1 MPGDYRCDIV
11 VLFSDSANIVRMD
24 ANFHTPNHHDPDQTL
39 FLSYSR
45 RDYYFAESLAIQLVD
60 RNIPAW
66 LDVMNLKPGAEW
78 EQGLREALESAPCFV
93 LIASPNAMKSAN
105 VQAEWMQA
113 IERGKRILIALF
125 LATPLPAEL
134 RGFEVV
140 DFRGGFHRGLNEF
153 VARLAAIE
161 HRTPLAH
168 PETVRVSRMP
178 RRPAWIFAMFGG
190 LAVPMIAFLA
200 LILVR
205 GDMPANPLAG
215 LGTAAIWL
223 VGMATAMTF
232 FWYFCVAFLR
242 RRMGMTRLMFC
253 LIALAAIYINP
264 LILLFRHGP
273 AGLSDF
279 TPGIQPLIVHHWRVG
294 AILAAIP
301 LAALAVLLLVRP
313 LALLH
318 WSPTGKA
325 WNWYREYHLAKS
337 SLVWVGATTKF
348 STIRWFRLVYDVAD
362 APAAERLREQLLEA
376 GAREMPAQP
385 LVIDG
390 NAPEAETT
398 VVLLLTNRTGILWL
412 NQQAVKEK
420 GTVFTVVASAIGLPD
435 SLSWLWKREWIDFRH
450 WDPEQSKSVHRSP
463 RLPEAVTTVRLP
475 RHILWA
481 HHLVCALGTL
491 FFVASSLTISDESS
505 FVLTPL
511 SAFLLVGSI
520 LGWAF
525 VLPAR
530 GLVRRKMPFT
540 RFGHWTGGVACFG
553 VVVSLVGLY
562 EMVVQGGSWIRALP
576 AALFLVAAPVLLWR
590 LRPQIAFWFPHPDAP
605 DETRDS
611 CLSPSPD
618 WRTFLVGMLYL
629 SVWMVVLKDLNK

>member
-1 MPGDYRCDIV
+1 
-11 VLFSDSANIVRMD
+11 MD
-24 ANFHTPNHHDPDQTL
+24 ANFHSPSRHGPDQTV

-45 RDYYFAESLAIQLVD
+45 RDYYFAESLAVQLLD
-60 RNIPAW
+60 RDIPAW

-93 LIASPNAMKSAN
+93 LIASPNAMKSPN
-105 VQAEWMQA
+105 VQAEWRQA

-161 HRTPLAH
+161 NRTPLAH
-168 PETVRVSRMP
+168 PETVRVSRIP
-178 RRPAWIFAMFGG
+178 RCPAWIFAMFGG

-200 LILVR
+200 LILAR
-205 GDMPANPLAG
+205 GDMPVNPLAG

-223 VGMATAMTF
+223 GGMATAMTF

-273 AGLSDF
+273 AGLGDF
-279 TPGIQPLIVHHWRVG
+279 TPGLQPLIVHHWRVG

-301 LAALAVLLLVRP
+301 LAALAVLVWARP
-313 LALLH
+313 VALLH

-325 WNWYREYHLAKS
+325 WNWYREHHVARS
-337 SLVWVGATTKF
+337 SHVWVDAATKF
-348 STIRWFRLVYDVAD
+348 STIRWFRLVYDAAD

-385 LVIDG
+385 PVTGG
-390 NAPEAETT
+390 NAPEAATT
-398 VVLLLTNRTGILWL
+398 AVLLLTNRTRILWL
-412 NQQAVKEK
+412 NQQAVNEK

-450 WDPEQSKSVHRSP
+450 WDPQQSKSVHRSP

-475 RHILWA
+475 RHIAWA

-511 SAFLLVGSI
+511 SAFLLMGSI

-530 GLVRRKMPFT
+530 GLVRRKTTFT
-540 RFGHWTGGVACFG
+540 RFERWTGWVACFG
-553 VVVSLVGLY
+553 VLVSLVGLY
-562 EMVVQGGSWIRALP
+562 EMVIQGGSWIRALP

-605 DETRDS
+605 DETRNS

-618 WRTFLVGMLYL
+618 WHTFLVGMLYL